1 MYSVPYLMISKQYEK
16 ALEKCKGFKEW
27 MRTQQDTLNE
37 QYLTVLQHEVKAY
50 LGMHHYKEAAATRG
64 TILAITDSINRRDR
78 NNAALELN
86 AMYGASEKEEYIAQ
100 QAFQLRIKNI
110 SLAFMVCIVLL
121 IPFFLIGKFLID
133 QLSQHSVFIFNRFIE
148 TPQTP

>member
-50 LGMHHYKEAAATRG
+50 LGST
-64 TILAITDSINRRDR
+64 TIKRLQRPV
-78 NNAALELN
+78 
-86 AMYGASEKEEYIAQ
+86 G
-100 QAFQLRIKNI
+100 
-110 SLAFMVCIVLL
+110 
-121 IPFFLIGKFLID
+121 
-133 QLSQHSVFIFNRFIE
+133 LS
-148 TPQTP
+148 